1 MHKDVCWS
9 AIYNSG
15 KKNPATEVLNG
26 MRVEVVGMTEQM
38 ENCCYWG

>member
-1 MHKDVCWS
+1 MFVEVLF
-9 AIYNSG
+9 IIVE

-38 ENCCYWG
+38 ENCCY